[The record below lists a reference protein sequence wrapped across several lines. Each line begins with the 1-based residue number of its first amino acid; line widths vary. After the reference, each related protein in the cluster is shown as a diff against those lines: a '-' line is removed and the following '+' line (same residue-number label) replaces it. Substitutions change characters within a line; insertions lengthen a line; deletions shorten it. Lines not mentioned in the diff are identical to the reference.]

1 MNKMVAGAL
10 AVAFLISPALAA
22 TAADA
27 AEWTVDHDASK
38 LTFKVRQ
45 GDKLITGSFGK
56 WDAKID
62 MDPEAPETAAINVTV
77 DTGSVSTDDG
87 QMGQTLT
94 GDAWLAT
101 GAHPKATFTSDEVVP
116 TGDGTFDAVG
126 TLTIKDIAVPMT
138 LPFSL
143 KVDGDKAVA
152 RGGSTLERQDYKIG
166 SEIDDA
172 TLDGT
177 VKVEFDVVATKKK

>member
-1 MNKMVAGAL
+1 MNKLIAGAI
-10 AVAFLISPALAA
+10 AVAFLAMPAVFA
-22 TAADA
+22 TSASA
-27 AEWTVDHDASK
+27 AEWAVDHGASK
-38 LTFKVRQ
+38 LAFKVRQ

-56 WDAKID
+56 WDAAID
-62 MDPEAPETAAINVTV
+62 FDPALPETGSVTVTV
-77 DTGSVSTDDG
+77 DTSSVATDDG

-101 GAHPKATFTSDEVVP
+101 GAFPKATFTSNEIVS
-116 TGDGTFDAVG
+116 TGGDSYDAVG

-138 LPFSL
+138 LPFTL
-143 KVDGDKAVA
+143 KIDGDTAKAK
-152 RGGSTLERQDYKIG
+152 GGSTLERQDYKIG

-177 VKVEFDVVATKKK
+177 VKVEFDLVAKKK